1 MARTRTPSPWL
12 LLWGTLLLQGLR
24 PIPALDELLAT
35 ALVPLRHAAE
45 LAWPLAHLRTR
56 SASAAERELALA
68 AEDEAA
74 LGQRVLARLAERALP
89 ADPALRAGRVFLP
102 AEVTGRPSKDEC
114 WIAYPG
120 PAEVASGTPVVC
132 GDVFVGRVVELRPG
146 ARPAARVQLITHAHA
161 RVGAE
166 VAAGVAAGAAA
177 GGGSASEGPVFLTV
191 GGLRVPR
198 SRAEPRAM
206 RLAAHQPSSVRLE
219 GGLARVHELFAD
231 ADEAAALADGFRLGT
246 VHRAGERNDFW
257 VEPELDYLDG
267 LFHLALVLAPE
278 DAPALAP
285 VPAPLED
292 GRWLTTRA
300 LVPRDASPWRSTLAL
315 PLGRDDGLREGAAV
329 TSVGARLVGRLLA
342 VGHARAD
349 VALLDDPGLDLG
361 AVALVDG
368 LAEPLVLGRLTALG
382 RAGPGAVRMRWWVR
396 VSSALAGEGEA
407 VRARLFTSPGDPGLP
422 GGLYLGTTLLP
433 RAAAAGEER
442 EIVLTTGF
450 EARELGRLFVRRA
463 LEGTP

>member
-1 MARTRTPSPWL
+1 M
-12 LLWGTLLLQGLR
+12 LLLQGLR
-24 PIPALDELLAT
+24 PVPALEELLDT
-35 ALVPLRHAAE
+35 TLVPLRHAAE
-45 LAWPLAHLRTR
+45 LARPLAHLRGRT
-56 SASAAERELALA
+56 ASAAERELALA
-68 AEDEAA
+68 AEAESA

-89 ADPALRAGRVFLP
+89 QDPALRAGRVFLP
-102 AEVTGRPSKDEC
+102 AEITGRPSKDEC
-114 WIAYPG
+114 WVAYPG
-120 PAEVASGTPVVC
+120 PAEVAPGTPVVC

-166 VAAGVAAGAAA
+166 VAAGAVAGAE
-177 GGGSASEGPVFLTV
+177 SEGPVFLTV

-198 SRAEPRAM
+198 SRAEPRAV
-206 RLAAHQPSSVRLE
+206 RLAAHQPSSVRLA

-246 VHRAGERNDFW
+246 VRRAGERNDFW

-267 LFHLALVLAPE
+267 LFHLALVLAPQ

-315 PLGRDDGLREGAAV
+315 PLGHADGLREGAAV

-342 VGHARAD
+342 VGPARAD
-349 VALLDDPGLDLG
+349 VALLDDPGLHLG
-361 AVALVDG
+361 AVALVEG
-368 LAEPLVLGRLTALG
+368 SEEPVVLGRLTALG

-396 VSSALAGEGEA
+396 VSIALAGQGEP

-422 GGLYLGTTLLP
+422 GGLYLGSTLLP
-433 RAAAAGEER
+433 RAATAGEER

-463 LEGTP
+463 LEGAP